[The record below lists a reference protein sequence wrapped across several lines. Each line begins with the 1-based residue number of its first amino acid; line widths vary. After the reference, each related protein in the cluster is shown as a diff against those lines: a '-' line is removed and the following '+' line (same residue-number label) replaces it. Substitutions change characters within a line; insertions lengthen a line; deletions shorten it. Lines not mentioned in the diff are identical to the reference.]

1 MSNKLFSIE
10 NDYYRLLTFSRIE
23 KFISQLELFKKTIS
37 VKGDIIEFGVYK
49 GNSLIRL
56 IAFNKIFNKHKK
68 KIFAFDI
75 FGKFPKGKNIADIA
89 HREKF
94 VKSAG
99 ENSINKKELNTIL
112 IKKKFRNFELVDG
125 DVLKTI
131 PVFLKKN
138 IKIKVSFINL
148 DLDLYEPSLVV
159 LEKFYPKLSKK
170 GIIMLDNF
178 NQFYGET
185 LAVKQFCKKKNIK
198 IKNIKFKNKVIYYIQ
213 K

>member
-10 NDYYRLLTFSRIE
+10 NDYYRLVTFSRIE

-56 IAFNKIFNKHKK
+56 IAFNKIFSKYKK

-75 FGKFPKGKNIADIA
+75 FGKFPKGKNRADIA
-89 HREKF
+89 HRKNF

-112 IKKKFRNFELVDG
+112 IKKKFRNFELIDG
-125 DVLKTI
+125 DVIKTI

>member
-10 NDYYRLLTFSRIE
+10 NDYYRLVTFSRIE

-37 VKGDIIEFGVYK
+37 VKGDVIEFGVYK

-56 IAFNKIFNKHKK
+56 IAFNKIFSKYKK
-68 KIFAFDI
+68 KFFAFDT
-75 FGKFPKGKNIADIA
+75 FGKFPKGKNRADIA
-89 HREKF
+89 HRKKF

-99 ENSINKKELNTIL
+99 ENSINKKKLNTLL
-112 IKKKFRNFELVDG
+112 IKKKFRNFELIDG